1 MAALIHLAFIL
12 IFNQYLTFQ
21 EPSFPQ
27 AVRMRRI
34 AAGSGLI
41 ILMVSFKLIFLH
53 CCLRIQ
59 TFGFLTIEFKTT
71 SFIKLFSNNIFIY
84 GSSSI
89 GLQEL
94 ENSFSII

>member
-41 ILMVSFKLIFLH
+41 ILMVSFNRFFFALLPQNTNIW
-53 CCLRIQ
+53 
-59 TFGFLTIEFKTT
+59 
-71 SFIKLFSNNIFIY
+71 FSDN
-84 GSSSI
+84 
-89 GLQEL
+89 
-94 ENSFSII
+94 